1 MKNYIYS
8 GLLALAAAVTLQSFD
23 TVKLGKRDGTEPGY
37 TGSPGDS
44 LKNCTACHGGR
55 ATFIDGWITSNI
67 PSTGFVPGER
77 YTLKATN
84 TEFGGTRFGFLI
96 SPQALNGDLLGT
108 LLVTDTTT
116 TKLVGN
122 DRYVTYKA
130 AGTEGVDSLSWT
142 FDWIA
147 PADSVNE
154 VIFYGAFNSNF
165 EGHKDGDET
174 TLSQLKVFKQGFTG
188 LANAELGNIAVYPN
202 PASDYIK
209 LQTAH
214 NLAPQSVCVLSLTGK
229 EMLHI
234 NKPADNVIHV
244 QSLPTGIYL
253 IKTIQADGKTYL
265 GKFVKTN

>member
-1 MKNYIYS
+1 MKNYIYT
-8 GLLALAAAVTLQSFD
+8 GLAAVAALITLQSFD

-44 LKNCTACHGGR
+44 LKNCTVCHGGK
-55 ATFIDGWITSNI
+55 ASNIDGWITSNI
-67 PSTGFVPGER
+67 PTTGYVPGQR
-77 YTLKATN
+77 YSLKATN

-108 LLVTDTTT
+108 LVITDTTT

-122 DRYVTYKA
+122 DKYVTYKA
-130 AGTEGVDSLSWT
+130 AGTEGVDSFSWV
-142 FDWIA
+142 FDWVA

-165 EGHKDGDET
+165 EGHKEGDET

-188 LANAELGNIAVYPN
+188 VKEQTTKTIAVYPN
-202 PASDYIK
+202 PAQNHLH

-214 NLAPQSVCVLSLTGK
+214 NLTPLAISVVSLDGK
-229 EMLHI
+229 EVIQLT
-234 NKPADNVIHV
+234 KPIDNNLNIEA
-244 QSLPTGIYL
+244 LPAGVYFV
-253 IKTIQADGKTYL
+253 KTMQADGNTYT